1 MARWSSGRAHRSE
14 PLRGLHSSILLLA
27 HFSSAQAPHSRGEAR
42 RPHRAAPL
50 GWCWPADGKPSHRA
64 TMHTGELN
72 VELVWP
78 HARHPRFRLSV
89 GKPLV
94 VTSPPASSLAVRTA
108 QSALPSPVC
117 LLSCSRVHC
126 TGCIQHFQRLQL
138 NGCTAPGASAFTR
151 QHAHTAASALAGSM
165 HAAPAGS
172 TVAHVAATTAYF

>member
-108 QSALPSPVC
+108 QSALPSPPCGRHVGSRAH
-117 LLSCSRVHC
+117 LSASSRARV
-126 TGCIQHFQRLQL
+126 
-138 NGCTAPGASAFTR
+138 CTAPGASSIF
-151 QHAHTAASALAGSM
+151 SGCS
-165 HAAPAGS
+165 
-172 TVAHVAATTAYF
+172 